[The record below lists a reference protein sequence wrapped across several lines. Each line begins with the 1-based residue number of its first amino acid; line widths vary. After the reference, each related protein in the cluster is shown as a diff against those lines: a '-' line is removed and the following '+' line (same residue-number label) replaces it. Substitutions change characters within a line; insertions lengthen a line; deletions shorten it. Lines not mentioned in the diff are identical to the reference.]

1 MSTPVEQ
8 GDERKLF
15 AGVASYYAKF
25 RPWYPKEMFSYLRQ
39 YFDLNGKG
47 RLLDLGCGTGQI
59 LLPLSKDFEEVV
71 GLDIEPDMIA
81 EAKKEAQK
89 RGVTNVRWVTGKAED
104 IGDMGEHFRLVTA
117 GASLHWMDGA
127 KVLQKTYDSL
137 ERGGGV
143 ALIQNPTSGW
153 TNNKEEWK
161 KVRKAIIQK
170 YLGEERR
177 NGSFLAQG
185 KDWED
190 LLDESPF
197 GGYDEWT
204 HDYEITW
211 TLEQAIGYLYSTS
224 FAGRE
229 MFGDKITA
237 FETELSRALLEIEP
251 SGVFREKVK
260 VQVLTSKK

>member
-1 MSTPVEQ
+1 MSTPVEK

-25 RPWYPKEMFSYLRQ
+25 RPWYPEEMFSYLRHR
-39 YFDLNGKG
+39 FGLNGKG

-59 LLPLSKDFEEVV
+59 LLSLCKDFEEVV

-81 EAKKEAQK
+81 EAKKKAVELA
-89 RGVTNVRWVTGKAED
+89 VTNARWIVGKAED
-104 IGDMGEHFRLVTA
+104 LGNKETFRLVTA
-117 GASLHWMDGA
+117 GASLHWMDGKTVLE
-127 KVLQKTYDSL
+127 KVYEITEK
-137 ERGGGV
+137 GGGI

-161 KVRKAIIQK
+161 KVRKAVIQK

-190 LLDESPF
+190 LLEESPF
-197 GGYDEWT
+197 GGYEEWT

-229 MFGDKITA
+229 MFGDRVTE
-237 FETELSRALLEIEP
+237 FEKELSGALLEIEP